1 MTQTMLLPD
10 VEQQTA
16 LKPCRFCGAGLERTF
31 VDLGMSPL
39 CETYPAASDFNRGEV
54 YYPLHVF
61 VCGQCFLVQLEE
73 YESPE
78 EIFGDYPYFSSYSD
92 SWLKHAER
100 YCEKM
105 VERLELNE
113 RKFVVE
119 VASNDGYL
127 LQYFVRRHVPV
138 LGIEP
143 AANVAEVAVE
153 KGVPT
158 LVQFFGAKL
167 AAGLAAEGRR
177 ADLVLG
183 NNVLA
188 QVPDLNDFVE
198 GLEILLKPEGVLTLE
213 FPHLLRLIERNEFD
227 TIYHEHFSYFSL
239 LTTVRILEAHGLKV
253 FDVEELAS
261 HGGSLRVY
269 ACRIE
274 GQAHKIEAAVRRVIA
289 EEEHAGLAS
298 LEGYSAFRNQVKK
311 TKLALVD
318 FLVTAARE
326 GKRVAGY
333 GAPGKSATLL
343 HYCGIGKDLIE
354 YTVDRSPYK
363 QGRFLPGTHIPI
375 HPPDRIYE
383 TKPDYV
389 VILPW
394 NLKDEIMKQ
403 LQPIRKWGGRFV
415 VPIPEV
421 AIY

>member
-1 MTQTMLLPD
+1 MATTLESTILERITMT
-10 VEQQTA
+10 
-16 LKPCRFCGAGLERTF
+16 PCRLCGASLEHTF

-39 CETYPAASDFNRGEV
+39 CETYPSAADLDLGET
-54 YYPLHVF
+54 YYPLHVY
-61 VCGQCFLVQLEE
+61 VCDKCFLVQLSE
-73 YESPE
+73 YESVE
-78 EIFGDYPYFSSYSD
+78 RIFSDYPYFSSYSE
-92 SWLKHAER
+92 SWLKHAAS
-100 YCEKM
+100 YCQKM
-105 VERLELNE
+105 QSRFALGEQS
-113 RKFVVE
+113 FVVE

-127 LQYFVRRHVPV
+127 LQYFVQRKVPV

-143 AANVAEVAVE
+143 AANVAAVAVE

-158 LVQFFGAKL
+158 LVQFFGTKVAQEL
-167 AAGLAAEGRR
+167 VMGGRN

-198 GLEILLKPEGVLTLE
+198 GLKVLLKSDGILTLE
-213 FPHLLRLIERNEFD
+213 FPHLLKLIERNEFD

-239 LTTVRILEAHGLKV
+239 LTIVKLMEMHGLKV
-253 FDVEELAS
+253 FDVEELLS

-269 ACRIE
+269 ASRMECE
-274 GQAHKIEAAVRRVIA
+274 KYPVEPGVARVLQD
-289 EEEHAGLAS
+289 ELRVGLGTTD
-298 LEGYSAFRNQVKK
+298 GYKGFAWQVKE
-311 TKLALVD
+311 TKFAFVECLLRAG
-318 FLVTAARE
+318 RE
-326 GKRVAGY
+326 GKRIAGY

-375 HPPDRIYE
+375 YHPSRIAE

-394 NLKDEIMKQ
+394 NLQNEIMKQ
-403 LQPIRKWGGRFV
+403 LEYIREWGGKFI
-415 VPIPEV
+415 VPIPRA
-421 AIY
+421 AIL